1 MRLNTEVQKIN
12 KLIEFYRNRPIE
24 EEDNI
29 IILRALEF
37 YRESKLTKVNANQ
50 SFPKERF

>member
-1 MRLNTEVQKIN
+1 MKEIQKID
-12 KLIEFYRNRPIE
+12 KLIYFYRGRPI

-29 IILRALEF
+29 IIIRALEF
-37 YRESKLTKVNANQ
+37 YRDNQ

>member
-1 MRLNTEVQKIN
+1 MKEIQKIN
-12 KLIEFYRNRPIE
+12 KLIDFYRGKPIE

-29 IILRALEF
+29 IILRALGF
-37 YRESKLTKVNANQ
+37 YRDNQ